1 MNEYF
6 YEAYDKNGRKVS
18 NIISAQSLE
27 EAKSLLKNQ
36 EFVVVKIEPIKKNL
50 SFKLFEGKITEQE
63 LYNFFKELSIMTKSG
78 VKIEKALTVI
88 ERSLDNVKLK
98 KIVNEIV
105 KDIKSGVTLP
115 SAFEKHSIF
124 DSLIVA
130 VIKTGDS
137 TGTLSESFSNIAEYL
152 KFKIQFKQEIKSALV
167 YPIFL
172 IFASFLTI
180 FAMFK
185 FIIPKF
191 FSIFSANYEELPLI
205 SKILLNIS
213 NFFTLNPYFIGTFI
227 MLIVGVNILI
237 RTGKLKV
244 LLDYSV
250 NVPLLRNVVINLELS
265 RFSYSM
271 YSMLSSGIDFLKS
284 LELSTNV
291 VQNKKIKR
299 SLESVIPDIRSGKT
313 ITESFRKI
321 EYFPSFMLSLINV
334 GEESGNLKDIFYELY
349 TIFEERFKTFVKR
362 TLTILE
368 PAVITLTGIIV
379 GFIVIS
385 LILTVMSMSN
395 VKL

>member
-291 VQNKKIKR
+291 VQNKKIKK

>member
-1 MNEYF
+1 VNEYF

-124 DSLIVA
+124 DSLIIA

-291 VQNKKIKR
+291 VQNKKIKK

>member
-88 ERSLDNVKLK
+88 EKSLDNVKLK
-98 KIVNEIV
+98 KIVDEIV

-368 PAVITLTGIIV
+368 PAVITFTGIIV

>member
-1 MNEYF
+1 VNEYF

>member
-88 ERSLDNVKLK
+88 EKSLDNVKLK
-98 KIVNEIV
+98 KIVDEIV

>member
-36 EFVVVKIEPIKKNL
+36 EFVVVKIEPIKKNF

>member
-1 MNEYF
+1 VNEYF

-368 PAVITLTGIIV
+368 PAVITFTGIIV